1 MRLTKTIKDQIIS
14 AIMADVPEVDYD
26 TLIQDTAVKE
36 GLKTVPP
43 EIMRLKDK
51 YPEWIK
57 GENYFYIPNFRSLCI
72 LHSSDS
78 KSVENTKGII
88 APLIKKYNDQVYER
102 KTMKAKLEASFASI
116 TTDTKFA
123 ELFPDFVKY
132 MPSEVKSA
140 TGFAVATTEVL
151 DGLKKLGWPKEAAK
165 PAEKPVKS
173 ARKAAVKAMQV
184 KTCKP
189 ESKQ

>member
-1 MRLTKTIKDQIIS
+1 MRLTKTIKDEIID
-14 AIMADVPEVDYD
+14 AIMDDVPKVDYD
-26 TLIQDTAVKE
+26 TLIQDTAIKE

-57 GENYFYIPNFRSLCI
+57 GEKYFYVPNFRSLCI

-78 KSVENTKGII
+78 KSIETTKDII
-88 APLIKKYNDQVYER
+88 APLVKKYNEQIDER
-102 KTMKAKLEASFASI
+102 KAMQVKLEASFASI

-132 MPSEVKSA
+132 MPSEVKPA

-165 PAEKPVKS
+165 PVKS

-184 KTCKP
+184 KTCKLEP
-189 ESKQ
+189 KQ

>member
-1 MRLTKTIKDQIIS
+1 MRLTKTIKDEIID
-14 AIMADVPEVDYD
+14 AIMDDVPKVDYD
-26 TLIQDTAVKE
+26 TLIQDTAIKE

-57 GENYFYIPNFRSLCI
+57 GEKYFYVPNFRSLCI
-72 LHSSDS
+72 LHNSDS
-78 KSVENTKGII
+78 KSIEITKGII
-88 APLIKKYNDQVYER
+88 APLVKKYNEQIAER
-102 KTMKAKLEASFASI
+102 KAMQAKLEASFASI

-132 MPSEVKSA
+132 MPSEAKPA

-165 PAEKPVKS
+165 PAEKPAKS
-173 ARKAAVKAMQV
+173 ARKAAVKAV
-184 KTCKP
+184 
-189 ESKQ
+189 

>member
-1 MRLTKTIKDQIIS
+1 MRLTKTVKDQIIS
-14 AIMADVPEVDYD
+14 AIMADIPEVDYD
-26 TLIQDTAVKE
+26 TLIQDTAIKE

-51 YPEWIK
+51 YPEWIN
-57 GENYFYIPNFRSLCI
+57 GEKYFYVPNFRGICLW
-72 LHSSDS
+72 HSSDS
-78 KSVENTKGII
+78 KSIETTKGII
-88 APLIKKYNDQVYER
+88 APLVKKYKDQLDER
-102 KTMKAKLEASFASI
+102 KTMRAKLEASFANI

-132 MPSEVKSA
+132 MPSEVKPA

-165 PAEKPVKS
+165 PAAKPAKS

-184 KTCKP
+184 KPCKLEP
-189 ESKQ
+189 KQ

>member
-1 MRLTKTIKDQIIS
+1 MRLTKTIKDQIIA
-14 AIMADVPEVDYD
+14 AIMADVPKVDYD
-26 TLIQDTAVKE
+26 TLIQDTAIKE

-57 GENYFYIPNFRSLCI
+57 GESYFYISNFRSLLI

-78 KSVENTKGII
+78 KSIETIEDII
-88 APLIKKYNDQVYER
+88 APLVKKYKDQISER
-102 KTMKAKLEASFASI
+102 SAMKAKLKASFASI

-132 MPSEVKSA
+132 MPSKVKPA

-165 PAEKPVKS
+165 PAAKPAAEPVKS
-173 ARKAAVKAMQV
+173 ARKAAVKAV
-184 KTCKP
+184 S
-189 ESKQ
+189 SKAS

>member
-1 MRLTKTIKDQIIS
+1 MRLTKTIKDEIIA
-14 AIMADVPEVDYD
+14 AIMADVPKVDYY
-26 TLIQDTAVKE
+26 TLIQDTATKE

-57 GENYFYIPNFRSLCI
+57 GEKFFYIPNFKSLCI

-78 KSVENTKGII
+78 KSIETTKGII
-88 APLIKKYNDQVYER
+88 APLVKKYKDQLDER
-102 KTMKAKLEASFASI
+102 KAMEAKLEASFASI

-132 MPSEVKSA
+132 MPSEVKPA
-140 TGFAVATTEVL
+140 TGFAVATTEVM

-184 KTCKP
+184 KTCKLEP
-189 ESKQ
+189 KQ

>member
-1 MRLTKTIKDQIIS
+1 
-14 AIMADVPEVDYD
+14 MADVPKVDYD
-26 TLIQDTAVKE
+26 TLIQDTAIKE

-51 YPEWIK
+51 YPEWIN
-57 GENYFYIPNFRSLCI
+57 GEIYFYVPNFRSLCI

-78 KSVENTKGII
+78 KSIETTKGII
-88 APLIKKYNDQVYER
+88 APLVKKYRDQLDER
-102 KTMKAKLEASFASI
+102 RAMEAKLEASFASI

-132 MPSEVKSA
+132 MPSEVKPTA
-140 TGFAVATTEVL
+140 GFAVATPEVL
-151 DGLKKLGWPKEAAK
+151 DGLKKLGWPKEAEK

-184 KTCKP
+184 KTCKLEP
-189 ESKQ
+189 KQ